1 MEMRAFEDHRTVG
14 VAMGAVIAV
23 DPKQNGLACPGRGV
37 SETDRKV
44 LAERTQDTDEH
55 VEASGTFGCE
65 LEVETRVFH
74 VAGRGAKDARDRLS
88 DREQFGDGGGGV
100 RGGHVGFASGVVGF
114 RPT

>member
-74 VAGRGAKDARDRLS
+74 EARKT
-88 DREQFGDGGGGV
+88 RETVF
-100 RGGHVGFASGVVGF
+100 RIASSSATEAAESGEVMSAS
-114 RPT
+114 RRAS